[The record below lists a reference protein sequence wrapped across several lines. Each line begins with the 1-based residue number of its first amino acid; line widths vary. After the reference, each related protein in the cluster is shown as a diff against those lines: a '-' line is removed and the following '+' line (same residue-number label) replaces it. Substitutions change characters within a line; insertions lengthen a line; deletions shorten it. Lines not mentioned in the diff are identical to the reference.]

1 MVTARATPSW
11 VAAVRRVLTLLIV
24 VTAAA
29 LGPAA
34 VAAAQ
39 PTDTTFGFNEA
50 CDQIHDTLDDIGI
63 PGTPFNLGNAASGV
77 CKAGNVATHP
87 GETVEAVKDKAWD
100 STFGEVVDSM
110 LTGLGEAII
119 LSLTFWAKVPNS
131 AVDDLPAL
139 MTKVRDYTDDIQ
151 IYLLA
156 ASLMAVAV
164 RLMFA
169 KANAA
174 ADEATQGFKVL
185 FRTVFASSLW
195 ALLIVMGTRATD
207 AFSAWVIDDA
217 TNGNAKGVAEAIV
230 QTQALAAFS
239 PGLIVI
245 FAVVGLLSALLQIVL
260 ALIRQGLL
268 CVVAGVLPLAAAAS
282 GTASG
287 EAFYKKLL
295 MWSIAFILYKPIAAL
310 AYMIAFTVAGDSNVV
325 DSNTEPTTEN
335 AVKALVGIALLCS
348 VAFVLPAIMR
358 LLSPVTAMGGG
369 ASGAGVSAAM
379 VGGASGIGMAG
390 RLASGAADSR
400 GGGTVSTSNHS
411 SSSSSAGGSRPS
423 GAAPATARASGAG
436 SAGGAGTSG
445 SPGSTGASRAGSGSA
460 ARSASAGAG
469 SSGAAAAGGGAA
481 ASSGAA
487 AGGPYVAAA
496 QAGVQAAGAGIRAAD
511 NSVNQAADSGGGPH
525 SAPPSGAGPSQAV
538 PR

>member
-1 MVTARATPSW
+1 MVSARSILSLTG
-11 VAAVRRVLTLLIV
+11 VRRVLALLIV
-24 VTAAA
+24 VAAAA
-29 LGPAA
+29 LGPAT

-39 PTDTTFGFNEA
+39 PADNTTFGFNEA
-50 CDQIHDTLDDIGI
+50 CDQIHDAIEGIGI

-100 STFGEVVDSM
+100 STFGQVVDSM

-131 AVDDLPAL
+131 AVDDLPGL
-139 MTKVRDYTDDIQ
+139 MTRVRDYTDDIQ
-151 IYLLA
+151 LYLLA
-156 ASLMAVAV
+156 GSLMVVAV

-174 ADEATQGFKVL
+174 ADEATHGFRVL
-185 FRTVFASSLW
+185 FRTAFASSVW
-195 ALLIVMGTRATD
+195 ALLIVLGTRATD
-207 AFSAWVIDDA
+207 AFSVWVIDDA
-217 TNGNAKGVAEAIV
+217 TNGNAKGVAEAMV

-245 FAVVGLLSALLQIVL
+245 FAIVGLLSALLQIVL

-282 GTASG
+282 GSAAG
-287 EAFYKKLL
+287 EQFYKKLL
-295 MWSIAFILYKPIAAL
+295 LWSIAFILYKPIAAL

-325 DSNTEPTTEN
+325 NSDTAPTTET

-369 ASGAGVSAAM
+369 VSGAGV
-379 VGGASGIGMAG
+379 GAGIVAGTAGIGMAG

-411 SSSSSAGGSRPS
+411 SSSSAGGSRPT
-423 GAAPATARASGAG
+423 GAAPATARA
-436 SAGGAGTSG
+436 GGAAAAG
-445 SPGSTGASRAGSGSA
+445 SPGSTGAGKAGTSGASGSA
-460 ARSASAGAG
+460 GRSASAGA
-469 SSGAAAAGGGAA
+469 
-481 ASSGAA
+481 ASTGAA
-487 AGGPYVAAA
+487 AGAGAGAAGAGAAGGPWVAAA
-496 QAGVQAAGAGIRAAD
+496 QAGAQAAGAGFRAAD
-511 NSVNQAADSGGGPH
+511 NSVNQAADSGP
-525 SAPPSGAGPSQAV
+525 SAPPTGAGSSQAV